1 MDSKLNWEK
10 IGLMVGLEIHQQL
23 DTNKLFCNC
32 SSDVVSDE
40 GEKFFRRLHTTKS
53 ELGAT
58 DVAAAAAAE
67 RARTY
72 RYVSPKKGSCLVER
86 DEEPPHAPNAKA
98 MEIALQISAM
108 LGAEPVDEAHFM
120 RKIVVDGSNTG
131 GFQRTA
137 LIAMG
142 GKADGV
148 RIQTVCLEEDSC
160 RKISDDAESVTYSLD
175 RLGIPL
181 VEIATAPDI
190 RTPEQAKDV
199 ALAIGLLLRATGRVK
214 RGLGTIR
221 QDLNV
226 SVKGGARVEIKG
238 VQDLRSVP
246 LMVEAEAARQLKLI
260 SVAAKL
266 KERGASAGGE
276 IVDTTGILAQSKSK
290 VVASAI
296 SSGGKILV
304 VKLPGFAGLIEKGE
318 HGLRAPSAPG
328 IDAGL
333 CASSTAPR
341 LGKELSAYAKVRA
354 GVKGIFH
361 SDELPGYGI
370 TDAEV
375 AAVRQALSFND
386 GDAFVMV
393 AEKERTARLALSAV
407 IDRAK
412 LALSGVP
419 EEVRRA
425 LPDNTSEYMRP
436 MPGAARMYPET
447 DVPQIRIS
455 AEQFAKIKANLP
467 ESLDAKMKRFERQYE
482 LSAEVAMQIVR
493 SGDFDRF
500 EFLARAAQPAIAA
513 RLMLNIIPELESKG
527 KDVSRIS
534 DDDLLAVFGALNE
547 GKFAKEALPS
557 IIAALADG
565 KSAAE
570 ALGAVGGASTAELE
584 KVINKIIAEK
594 AEFVR
599 QRGEAAIGPL
609 MGLVMKEMRGKVDGA
624 AINSAL
630 TRKVKEALAGK

>member
-1 MDSKLNWEK
+1 MAAMDWKE

-32 SSDVVSDE
+32 SSDVVSDD
-40 GEKFFRRLHTTKS
+40 GEKFFRRLHTTRS

-67 RARTY
+67 RARFY
-72 RYVSPKKGSCLVER
+72 KYISPKGGSCLVER

-98 MEIALQISAM
+98 MEIALQICAM
-108 LGAEPVDEAHFM
+108 LGSEPVDEAHFM

-137 LIAMG
+137 LLAMG
-142 GKADGV
+142 GKVDGA

-199 ALAIGLLLRATGRVK
+199 ALAIGLLLRATGKVK

-226 SVKGGARVEIKG
+226 SVKGGSRVEIKG

-246 LMVEAEAARQLKLI
+246 LMVEAEAARQLKLV

-266 KERGASAGGE
+266 KERSASVHSE
-276 IVDTTGILAQSKSK
+276 IIDITQVLAQSKSK
-290 VVASAI
+290 VVASAF
-296 SSGGKILV
+296 SSGGKILA
-304 VKLPGFAGLIEKGE
+304 VKLPGFAGVIEKGE
-318 HGLRAPSAPG
+318 HGAV
-328 IDAGL
+328 
-333 CASSTAPR
+333 APR
-341 LGKELSAYAKVRA
+341 LGKELSAYAKTRA

-361 SDELPGYGI
+361 SDELPAYGI
-370 TDAEV
+370 TEAEV
-375 AAVRQALSFND
+375 ASVRQHLTLGEN
-386 GDAFVMV
+386 DAFVMV
-393 AEKERTARLALSAV
+393 AEKEKIARIALSAV

-467 ESLDAKMKRFERQYE
+467 ESLDAKAKRFEQQYG
-482 LSAEVAMQIVR
+482 LSAEIAKQIVR
-493 SGDFDRF
+493 SGEFERF
-500 EFLARAAQPAIAA
+500 EFLARAAPSAIVA
-513 RLMLNIIPELESKG
+513 RLMFNIIPELESKG
-527 KDVSRIS
+527 NDVSRIS
-534 DDDLLAVFGALNE
+534 DDAILAVFGALSE
-547 GKFAKEALPS
+547 GKFAKEALPTVV
-557 IIAALADG
+557 AVLADG
-565 KSAAE
+565 KPVAE
-570 ALGAVGGASTAELE
+570 ALSGVGGASAGELE
-584 KVINKIIAEK
+584 ALVDKIIAEK
-594 AEFVR
+594 IEFVR
-599 QRGEAAIGPL
+599 QKGEGAAGPL

-624 AINSAL
+624 TINSTLA
-630 TRKVKEALAGK
+630 RKIKEALAKQ